1 MNLETNRIGNAIT
14 SFDAVVPAIL
24 HKKTL
29 LSSYNPC
36 EYVTVSDS
44 VDDRV
49 VTSDKRICTPP
60 NDNDYV
66 MNDERISD
74 SVRLSLN
81 MNYNGDFFDKKNKP
95 DFIKT
100 VSASELADILKDK
113 PLDNSIIA
121 DLINDLLYDAAA
133 QDGYEGITLSDSDY
147 ITESEVSDALKTIGG
162 KLTASDLFSP
172 IQDIELPSISTGTG
186 IGTGSGTKIDS
197 DIEIKVDFGSD
208 PNVKLPDLGEPP
220 SGKEIIQPIRDSMPF
235 LSDFKIGGRDAACP
249 VADISFSLAGFNF
262 EQIIDSHCDVIEKN
276 RKFIEL
282 IASLIWAFAALR
294 MILSA

>member
-36 EYVTVSDS
+36 EYVSVSDS
-44 VDDRV
+44 VDGKV

-74 SVRLSLN
+74 SVHLPLN
-81 MNYNGDFFDKKNKP
+81 TNYNGDYFNKKNKP
-95 DFIKT
+95 DSIKT

-113 PLDNSIIA
+113 PLDNFIIA

-133 QDGYEGITLSDSDY
+133 QDDYDGITLSDGDY
-147 ITESEVSDALKTIGG
+147 ITESEVNDALKTLGG
-162 KLTASDLFSP
+162 RLTAADLFSP
-172 IQDIELPSISTGTG
+172 FQNIELPSTSTE
-186 IGTGSGTKIDS
+186 IGTGGGEKVDADIDV
-197 DIEIKVDFGSD
+197 KVDFGSD
-208 PNVKLPDLGEPP
+208 PNIKSPDLGEPP
-220 SGKEIIQPIRDSMPF
+220 TGKEIIQPIRDSMPF
-235 LSDFKIGGRDAACP
+235 LSDFKVGSRDAACP
-249 VADISFSLAGFNF
+249 VADISFSLWGFNF
-262 EQIIDSHCDVIEKN
+262 DQTIDSHCDAIEKN